1 MQTRRAAGLTQDP
14 VSMGLPS
21 SFPMKHLCFL
31 VFVLQVGAVD
41 ARIDGHVEDDSRL
54 HVN

>member
-1 MQTRRAAGLTQDP
+1 MQTWIATGLTQDP
-14 VSMGLPS
+14 VSRDLLS

-41 ARIDGHVEDDSRL
+41 ARIDGYVEDDSRL